1 MRRLGV
7 IVALGALLG
16 MVGGVVAAAPAL
28 AGGRGDGW
36 QFTNAQPF
44 TLDASF
50 CGFQVLVTEPVD
62 MEFFKVLKTSDGS
75 MTFLITG
82 FTSVSFTNL
91 STGKTITVPVSGT
104 GMATVS
110 SDGSF
115 FLAAH
120 GPGVVILAPAD
131 AQRFGLPTL
140 SVTTGA
146 FTQSVA
152 PDGTIT
158 SLSLDGR
165 VLVDVCATLS

>member
-7 IVALGALLG
+7 IVALGLLLG
-16 MVGGVVAAAPAL
+16 MFGGVVTAAPAL

-36 QFTNAQPF
+36 QLTNAEPF

-50 CGFQVLVTEPVD
+50 CGFKVRVTEPVNQ
-62 MEFFKVLKTSDGS
+62 EFFKVLKTSDGS
-75 MTFLITG
+75 MTLLITG

-91 STGKTITVPVSGT
+91 STGKTITVPVPGAA
-104 GMATVS
+104 MATVT

-115 FLAAH
+115 FLAGN
-120 GPGVVILAPAD
+120 GPLITILAPAD

-146 FTQSVA
+146 LRQSVA

-158 SLSLDGR
+158 SLSLHGH
-165 VLVDVCATLS
+165 VLVDICAALS

>member
-1 MRRLGV
+1 MRRLGL
-7 IVALGALLG
+7 IVALGTLLG
-16 MVGGVVAAAPAL
+16 MCTGAVTAAPAL

-36 QFTNAQPF
+36 QLTDAQPF
-44 TLDASF
+44 TLDPSF
-50 CGFQVLVTEPVD
+50 CGFEVGVTEPVNQ
-62 MEFFKVLKTSDGS
+62 EFFKILKTSDGS

-91 STGKTITVPVSGT
+91 STGKTITVPVPGAGT
-104 GMATVS
+104 FTAFADGSALAA
-110 SDGSF
+110 SDGP
-115 FLAAH
+115 AI
-120 GPGVVILAPAD
+120 VILAPAD

-146 FTQSVA
+146 FRQSVA

-165 VLVDVCATLS
+165 VLVDVCAALS